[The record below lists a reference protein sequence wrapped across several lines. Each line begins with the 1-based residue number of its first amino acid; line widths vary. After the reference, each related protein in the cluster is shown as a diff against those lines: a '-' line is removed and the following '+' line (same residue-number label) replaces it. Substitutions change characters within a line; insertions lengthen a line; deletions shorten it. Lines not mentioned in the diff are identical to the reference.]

1 MPSAG
6 CTLSTSVVNGKIYAM
21 GGSSPM
27 PALAPLSTVQEYN
40 PVTDTWT
47 NKADMPTARSGLSTS
62 AVNGK
67 IYAIGGLANPT
78 GIALATVEEYDTGF
92 VVLIADFNSDGVI
105 DLDDLVIMIESWG
118 TDYILCDIAP
128 PPDGDGIVD
137 RLDLELFISYWEQEN
152 MPQEPDNQE

>member
-1 MPSAG
+1 
-6 CTLSTSVVNGKIYAM
+6 VVNGKIYAM

-47 NKADMPTARSGLSTS
+47 NKAAMPTARSGLSTS

-78 GIALATVEEYDTGF
+78 AMALATVEEYDTGF
-92 VVLIADFNSDGVI
+92 VVLIADFDSDGIV
-105 DLDDLVIMIESWG
+105 DLDDLVILIEFWD
-118 TDYILCDIAP
+118 TDEPLCDIAP
-128 PPDGDGIVD
+128 PPVGDGIVD
-137 RLDLELFISYWEQEN
+137 RLDLELFLSYWEQEN
-152 MPQEPDNQE
+152 MQEEPDGE